1 MNLAE
6 FADHLQSD
14 GALVFRS
21 ADSLRETGETIA
33 TATLAIERLD
43 ARRRLELAHDPP
55 TLNREQ
61 SLWAARLFYRAGSR
75 I

>member
-21 ADSLRETGETIA
+21 ADSLLETGETIA
-33 TATLAIERLD
+33 TATLAIEC
-43 ARRRLELAHDPP
+43 
-55 TLNREQ
+55 
-61 SLWAARLFYRAGSR
+61 
-75 I
+75 